1 MAKTLSTLRNAFAQ
15 RPDSG
20 ARRPQAKPSG
30 EIPRK
35 DSTRALDKLGEIRLP
50 RKLLRAFATT
60 SGMSMGEIRAG
71 LAALEA
77 KGFLRRPTGTG
88 KTYELTIPPRDGGR
102 S

>member
-50 RKLLRAFATT
+50 RKLLRVHMIKKPRRSESHQDLSQNDWRRSFAA
-60 SGMSMGEIRAG
+60 R
-71 LAALEA
+71 
-77 KGFLRRPTGTG
+77 
-88 KTYELTIPPRDGGR
+88 
-102 S
+102 